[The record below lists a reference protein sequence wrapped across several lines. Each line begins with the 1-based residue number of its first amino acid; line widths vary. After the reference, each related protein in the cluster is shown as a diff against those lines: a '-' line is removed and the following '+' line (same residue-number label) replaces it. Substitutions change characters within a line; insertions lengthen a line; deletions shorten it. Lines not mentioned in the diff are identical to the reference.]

1 MTLTDRFTERIRA
14 SIERTRA
21 NLEKAHAN
29 YQAIA
34 NGEHGDTI
42 DRTWENM
49 LRALGAL
56 VAEWKPA
63 ESAGLAAHVARVVTF
78 YVEALIP
85 DTRLRELVLERLEEG
100 EPTPWPPEVS
110 PVDAAALLER
120 IPDDAAAA
128 TVAAA
133 AALSAAA
140 WAARAAESAADAAR
154 RRPRI
159 RRRRRPRRR
168 LSRRLR
174 RLLRRGRL
182 RPRPR
187 RRRRLRRR
195 PRGSNTRPR
204 RAARARGQRPLPS
217 TSHRGPG
224 ARTVHR
230 HPRGA
235 RRRCARA

>member
-42 DRTWENM
+42 ESNVENM

-140 WAARAAESAADAAR
+140 WAARAARIRRR
-154 RRPRI
+154 RRPRRRI